1 MSKYFSGFA
10 NVSFFHHTGKVTLE
24 MLSTGVPLLTR
35 MVTMSSFANKG
46 FCQLLAYQV
55 VLVKSE
61 RCLSPSVLNVT
72 SDPSILCV

>member
-1 MSKYFSGFA
+1 MGKYFSGFA
-10 NVSFFHHTGKVTLE
+10 GVFFHYIGKVTSE
-24 MLSTGVPLLTR
+24 RLSAGVPLHTK

-55 VLVKSE
+55 ALVKSE
-61 RCLSPSVLNVT
+61 GCLSASVLNVT